1 MIRMLERAIARVV
14 ASDPSHQRLRM
25 AARGTLAVGG
35 AVGAV
40 ILLSRLLGQSV
51 LPAAPGVIVAM
62 IGTMAVNDDSLRG
75 RMTTL
80 GLGVLSAFGGVAV
93 GSMLFDANGVSHVV
107 FVLVAGAAVY
117 AQRYGPRGMALGML
131 GFMSYFMAI
140 FLRVPTASL
149 WWTALA
155 ICCGAV
161 IAALVKEV
169 VVPERP
175 VGDLRRT
182 IDAFT
187 TRVAQVRR
195 AAEVVVRDGDDGID
209 GKRRSRLRRRIVSL
223 RETELAIDTQL
234 GQSDDETSLRL
245 HDLILHATLSAE
257 TLGERAVHGEG
268 MADLAEWRDEL
279 AKIVTELRDTGRV
292 ARPDDNGAE
301 PDDDE
306 DADEDADADGTPDA
320 EPRTWPSSDVRKALQ
335 ATVAT
340 GLAVPIG
347 LLVSTQR
354 WYWAAIG
361 AFVVF
366 TRPATAAESVVRGL
380 ERLLGTTLGAA
391 AGMALGSAVSGHATA
406 QLVLLG
412 VGVFVS
418 LYLFGVSYT
427 LAMAGI
433 TTILAIIYDL
443 MGQFNDQVLEL
454 RVAETAIGVALGGLA
469 AMLVF
474 PTSSRGKI
482 QDAEDDLLEELR
494 EFVDKLADPQA
505 DHAARTLRDDA
516 RAVEQKTHDLRLAAE
531 PLAQPFPG
539 LGSGRRRRRVVMLTA
554 LGRSARQLARE
565 FSADPAAVRDAA
577 VREDV
582 EALSRRLHATRSDT
596 DFQRGPLPAARAES
610 SIGREL
616 QRISRVLD
624 SMGEDGVGTAAL
636 HTVGDKVGTE
646 TADRP
651 SP

>member
-1 MIRMLERAIARVV
+1 MLERGITRVV

-35 AVGAV
+35 AVAV
-40 ILLSRLLGQSV
+40 VALLSRVLGQSV

-75 RMTTL
+75 RMATL
-80 GLGVLSAFGGVAV
+80 CLGVFSALVGVAV
-93 GSMLFDANGVSHVV
+93 GSLLFDANAASHVV
-107 FVLVAGAAVY
+107 FVLAAGAATY

-140 FLRVPTASL
+140 FLRVPVTSL
-149 WWTALA
+149 WWTTLA
-155 ICCGAV
+155 ICCGAA

-169 VVPERP
+169 AVPERP

-182 IDAFT
+182 IDAFI

-209 GKRRSRLRRRIVSL
+209 GKRRSRLRRRIVGL

-234 GQSDDETSLRL
+234 GQSDDEASLRL
-245 HDLILHATLSAE
+245 HDLILHATLAAE
-257 TLGERAVHGEG
+257 ALGERAVHGEG
-268 MADLAEWRDEL
+268 AADLAERRDEL
-279 AKIVTELRDTGRV
+279 AQIVTELRETGRL
-292 ARPDDNGAE
+292 ARPDDGGAE
-301 PDDDE
+301 PGAAEDGDTDDE
-306 DADEDADADGTPDA
+306 HEDG
-320 EPRTWPSSDVRKALQ
+320 PRGWPSPDVRKALQ

-347 LLVSTQR
+347 LMVSTQR

-366 TRPATAAESVVRGL
+366 TRPATAAESVVRGS

-391 AGMALGSAVSGHATA
+391 AGMALGTAVSGHATA

-433 TTILAIIYDL
+433 TMILAIIYDL
-443 MGQFNDQVLEL
+443 MGQFSDQVLEL
-454 RVAETAIGVALGGLA
+454 RVVETAIGVALGGLA

-482 QDAEDDLLEELR
+482 QESEDDLLEELQQ
-494 EFVDKLADPQA
+494 FVDKLADPHA
-505 DHAARTLRDDA
+505 DHEPRTLRDDA

-539 LGSGRRRRRVVMLTA
+539 LGSGKRRRRVVMLTA

-565 FSADPAAVRDAA
+565 FSADPGAVRVGN
-577 VREDV
+577 VREDI
-582 EALSRRLHATRSDT
+582 EALSRRLRVVRSETGDS
-596 DFQRGPLPAARAES
+596 PRAPIRAPRADDP
-610 SIGREL
+610 IGREL
-616 QRISRVLD
+616 QRIARVLD
-624 SMGEDGVGTAAL
+624 GMCDDTAGTPPL
-636 HTVGDKVGTE
+636 DTPGTKA
-646 TADRP
+646 TDQRV
-651 SP
+651 

>member
-1 MIRMLERAIARVV
+1 MLRMVERGIARVV

-25 AARGTLAVGG
+25 AARGTFAVGG
-35 AVGAV
+35 AVVAV
-40 ILLSRLLGQSV
+40 ALLSRVLGQPV
-51 LPAAPGVIVAM
+51 LAAGPGVIVAM

-80 GLGVLSAFGGVAV
+80 ALGVLSAFGGVVA
-93 GSMLFDANGVSHVV
+93 GSLLFGASAASHVV
-107 FVLVAGAAVY
+107 FVVAAGAATY

-131 GFMSYFMAI
+131 GFMSYFMAV
-140 FLRVPTASL
+140 FLRISATSL

-155 ICCGAV
+155 IGCGAV
-161 IAALVKEV
+161 IAAMVKEV
-169 VVPERP
+169 VVPDRP

-182 IDAFT
+182 IDAFV

-195 AAEVVVRDGDDGID
+195 AAEVLVREGDDGID
-209 GKRRSRLRRRIVSL
+209 GRRRSRLRRRILGL

-234 GQSDDETSLRL
+234 GDSDEEASLRL
-245 HDLILHATLSAE
+245 HDLVLHATLAAE
-257 TLGERAVHGEG
+257 ALGERAVHSARV
-268 MADLAEWRDEL
+268 ADLAEQRDEL
-279 AKIVTELRDTGRV
+279 AQIVAELREAGRA
-292 ARPDDNGAE
+292 ARPDDGGAE
-301 PDDDE
+301 QN
-306 DADEDADADGTPDA
+306 ADEDSEGDGAADDEEDDGPRMWPAADI
-320 EPRTWPSSDVRKALQ
+320 RKALQ

-347 LLVSTQR
+347 LLISTQR

-380 ERLLGTTLGAA
+380 ERLLGTTIGAA
-391 AGMALGSAVSGHATA
+391 AGIALGSAVSGHPIA

-443 MGQFNDQVLEL
+443 MGQFSDRVLEL

-469 AMLVF
+469 AMVVF
-474 PTSSRGKI
+474 PVSSRGKI
-482 QDAEDDLLEELR
+482 RESEDDLLDELQ
-494 EFVDKLADPQA
+494 EFVDKLADPNA
-505 DHAARTLRDDA
+505 GHTPRTLRDDA
-516 RAVEQKTHDLRLAAE
+516 RTVEQKAHDLRLAAE
-531 PLAQPFPG
+531 PLAEPFPG

-565 FSADPAAVRDAA
+565 VSADPSALRDAA
-577 VREDV
+577 LREDLEV
-582 EALSRRLHATRSDT
+582 LSRRLETVRSETDGSTRAAVGAPHAE
-596 DFQRGPLPAARAES
+596 G
-610 SIGREL
+610 SIGCEL
-616 QRISRVLD
+616 QRIARVLD
-624 SMGEDGVGTAAL
+624 SMSEEAVGTPPLDTQGAPA
-636 HTVGDKVGTE
+636 TDQRV
-646 TADRP
+646 
-651 SP
+651 

>member
-1 MIRMLERAIARVV
+1 MRMLERGGARIV

-40 ILLSRLLGQSV
+40 ALLARLLDQSV

-62 IGTMAVNDDSLRG
+62 IGTMAVNDESLRG

-80 GLGVLSAFGGVAV
+80 GLGVLSAFGGVAL
-93 GSMLFDANGVSHVV
+93 GSLLFDANGLSHVV
-107 FVLVAGAAVY
+107 FVAAAGVATY
-117 AQRYGPRGMALGML
+117 AQRYGQRGTALGML

-140 FLRVPTASL
+140 FLRVPAASL

-155 ICCGAV
+155 IGCGALT
-161 IAALVKEV
+161 AALVKEV
-169 VVPERP
+169 LVPERP

-182 IDAFT
+182 IDAFI
-187 TRVAQVRR
+187 TRVGQVRR
-195 AAEVVVRDGDDGID
+195 VTEMVIREGDDGID
-209 GKRRSRLRRRIVSL
+209 GKRRNRLRRSILGL

-234 GQSDDETSLRL
+234 GQSDDEASLRL
-245 HDLILHATLSAE
+245 HDLILHATLAAE
-257 TLGERAVHGEG
+257 ALGERAVHGEG
-268 MADLAEWRDEL
+268 AADLAESGDEL
-279 AKIVTELRDTGRV
+279 SQIVVELREAGRA
-292 ARPDDNGAE
+292 ARPDDGEGE
-301 PDDDE
+301 PDSAEDDGADDGNDDDDDDDD
-306 DADEDADADGTPDA
+306 DAQRDWLSPDG
-320 EPRTWPSSDVRKALQ
+320 RKALQ

-366 TRPATAAESVVRGL
+366 TRPATAAESVVRGS

-391 AGMALGSAVSGHATA
+391 AGMALGSAVSGQVTA

-443 MGQFNDQVLEL
+443 MGQFSDQVLEL
-454 RVAETAIGVALGGLA
+454 RVVETAIGVALGGLA

-474 PTSSRGKI
+474 PTSSRDKI
-482 QDAEDDLLEELR
+482 QESEEDLLEALQ
-494 EFVDKLADPQA
+494 EFADKLADPDA
-505 DHAARTLRDDA
+505 DHSPRALRDDA

-531 PLAQPFPG
+531 PLARPFPG
-539 LGSGRRRRRVVMLTA
+539 LGSGRRRHRVVMLTA

-565 FSADPAAVRDAA
+565 FSADPGAVRDAV
-577 VREDV
+577 VREDL
-582 EALSRRLHATRSDT
+582 EALSRRLQAVRSET
-596 DFQRGPLPAARAES
+596 DSQRDPVQTAGADGP
-610 SIGREL
+610 IGREL
-616 QRISRVLD
+616 QRIARVLD
-624 SMGEDGVGTAAL
+624 SMCGEAVGATPLDTPGAKA
-636 HTVGDKVGTE
+636 T
-646 TADRP
+646 DRT
-651 SP
+651 STT